1 MASKLSSDALDR
13 IVKSTPPGVWIW
25 KLPAIDPAYLARL
38 SQAGC
43 RRVYLKVFDDVG
55 DSHLLPQA
63 HDVASFIEHGIS
75 VVGWGYHFDQREV
88 IDAAAEAASIKEAMA
103 LGLEGY
109 IADLEKEVGFSR
121 VYPAVRELLAR
132 LRDSVGDK
140 FLGYSSFGMPC
151 FHPEMPWRIFDDNT
165 DIAFPQVYFES
176 WRRASWGKNDADRID
191 LALKSHQDL
200 NLRNPI
206 LPVWGSEE
214 DVAVPATVEDLQP
227 LLKKFP
233 GSSVFRIPAVG
244 EHEVGWSLN
253 YNPPAPEPAH
263 EVAALETVTATVV
276 TTNTVATAVVTAS
289 IVQPTIVVAGGSPP
303 SSLLGPS
310 TMEQMTVIAMRVS
323 GQFEGDDPWAN
334 ITGNFDDE
342 GLTCGM
348 LGKTFAEGDQQQTVH
363 RFLESFGESE
373 LLKLM
378 PRTGAD
384 YLRIC
389 ALPKDQGTQLISRW
403 SVKGT
408 SANVLEPYLSELRAF
423 WKSPPMI
430 SIQFKAALENEGK
443 FAFENAAA
451 WGLSDSLN
459 AFCFFFDVATQ
470 GGSLKGLGPENVQ
483 AFYKEHGGSAGACQV
498 ACAASESA
506 EAFHSNAADAHR
518 NGKLWGTLLE
528 ASDEV
533 SRHLFTL
540 GWLRSQLARARFI
553 FTSMNRRGTLA
564 LHQGFV
570 NDSAW
575 DFRDEFGSTGL
586 ADPPVAIP
594 IFDLG
599 SATSSASPDPEL
611 AAPSSTTTASSI
623 RTAPGPM
630 DGRTMKVA
638 ASSLNLRTSPSN
650 ANSSNIA
657 VSLPSGQLVQ
667 VLDSS
672 RADGWWRVSAN
683 FRNSPIEGFV
693 ASRYL
698 ADAVTETAPPASA
711 IVAVNLSASAKLSQ
725 PADAHSLDEPG
736 APRRVSDTPAARC
749 GELAQII
756 AFLAVER
763 SRRYT
768 PTSSTTFCNI
778 YAYDYCCLAGVYLP
792 RVWWLDSAIQKL
804 SQHQV
809 VVPDMGRTVDEM
821 RANDIETWFGQ
832 YGPTFGWKHTLD
844 PADLQVAA
852 NQGGV
857 GIIVARNKADSHSG
871 HIVVVPPETN
881 DHKANRS
888 GSGQVI
894 VPLQSQAGRANFRY
908 GMGRKGTPWWTTG
921 EYSAFGLWSH
931 A

>member
-1 MASKLSSDALDR
+1 MASKLPSDALDR
-13 IVKSTPPGVWIW
+13 IVKATPPGVWIW
-25 KLPAIDPAYLARL
+25 KLPAIDPDFLARL
-38 SQAGC
+38 STVGC
-43 RRVYLKVFDDVG
+43 RRVYLKVFDDFG

-75 VVGWGYHFDQREV
+75 VVGWGYHFDQREL
-88 IDAAAEAASIKEAMA
+88 IDAAAEAASVKQAMA

-109 IADLEKEVGFSR
+109 IADLEKEVGFPR
-121 VYPAVRELLAR
+121 VYPAVRDLLAR

-140 FLGYSSFGMPC
+140 FLGYSSFGIPG
-151 FHPEMPWRIFDDNT
+151 FHLEMPWRIFDDNT
-165 DIAFPQVYFES
+165 DIAFPQIYFES
-176 WRRASWGKNDADRID
+176 WRRASWGKNDSDRIN
-191 LALKSHQDL
+191 LALKSHQNL
-200 NLRNPI
+200 SLRNPI

-214 DVAVPATVEDLQP
+214 DVALPATVEDLQP
-227 LLKKFP
+227 LLAEFP
-233 GSSVFRIPAVG
+233 GSSVFRIPDVG

-253 YNPPAPEPAH
+253 YHQQTPEPAH
-263 EVAALETVTATVV
+263 DVAALETVAAAV
-276 TTNTVATAVVTAS
+276 VATAVVTAS
-289 IVQPTIVVAGGSPP
+289 MVTPTVVIQTASRP
-303 SSLLGPS
+303 SSPLGPN
-310 TMEQMTVIAMRVS
+310 TMEQMTLIAMRVS

-348 LGKTFAEGDQQQTVH
+348 LGKTFADGDQQQTVH

-378 PRTGAD
+378 PKTGAD
-384 YLRIC
+384 YLRLC
-389 ALPKDQGTQLISRW
+389 ALSKDQGTALISRW
-403 SVKGT
+403 SVNGS
-408 SANVLEPYLSELRAF
+408 SANVLQPYLSELRSF

-443 FAFENAAA
+443 FAAENTAA

-470 GGSLKGLGPENVQ
+470 GGSLKGLGPEDVQ
-483 AFYKEHGGSAGACQV
+483 AFYQEHGGAASACQV

-518 NGKLWGTLLE
+518 NGKLWGTLLD

-564 LHQGFV
+564 FHQGFV
-570 NDSAW
+570 NGSAW
-575 DFRDEFGSTGL
+575 DFREEFGAAGL
-586 ADPPVAIP
+586 AIAPVAIP
-594 IFDLG
+594 VFDLSTAG
-599 SATSSASPDPEL
+599 AAASPDPEL
-611 AAPSSTTTASSI
+611 AAASSTSSASSI
-623 RTAPGPM
+623 RSAPGPM

-638 ASSLNLRTSPSN
+638 ASSLNLRTSSGS

-657 VSLPSGQLVQ
+657 VSLPSGQLVR

-698 ADAVTETAPPASA
+698 TDVVTETAPPASS
-711 IVAVNLSASAKLSQ
+711 IIAVNLRASARLSQ
-725 PADAHSLDEPG
+725 PANADPLDEPA
-736 APRRVSDTPAARC
+736 APHRVSDTPEARC

-768 PTSSTTFCNI
+768 PTPSTTFCNI
-778 YAYDYCCLAGVYLP
+778 YAYDYCYLADVYLP

-809 VVPDMGRTVDEM
+809 VVPDLGKTVDEM

-844 PADLQVAA
+844 PADLQAAA

-857 GIIVARNKADSHSG
+857 GIVVARNSIDSHSG

-881 DHKANRS
+881 DFKAKRAD
-888 GSGQVI
+888 SGQVI
-894 VPLQSQAGRANFRY
+894 VPLQSQAGRVNFRY
-908 GMGRKGTPWWTTG
+908 GMGRKGTAWWSG
-921 EYSAFGLWSH
+921 SEYRAFGLWSH